1 MRDHARCGSATKS
14 AVARILSGDWGLML
28 EHPRDQRILN
38 VPRVVAVLVVLLG
51 LVHAFIFLMLTPE
64 QLTEF
69 LLLFAFIPAR
79 YDSSLTTDIVWP
91 GGWGADVWT
100 FVTYALIHG
109 NLSHL
114 IFNAVWLL
122 AFGSPVAR
130 RFGPR
135 RFLFFMALAAAA
147 GAAVHLSTH
156 FGELLPMIGAS
167 AAISG
172 AMGAATRFAF
182 QRGGLLALWRDPEAA
197 HRVPAA
203 PLMSSLRDP
212 RVLAFLLV
220 WFGVNLLFG
229 LGSIGM
235 PGVEQAIA
243 WQAHIGGF
251 LFGLL
256 AFAAFDP
263 IPLAPPAPSAEHE
276 EPSSPGDQ
284 V

>member
-1 MRDHARCGSATKS
+1 
-14 AVARILSGDWGLML
+14 ML
-28 EHPRDQRILN
+28 ETPRRERMFN
-38 VPRVVAVLVVLLG
+38 VPLVMVALIVVLG
-51 LVHAFIFLMLTPE
+51 IVHAYLFIALTPQ

-79 YDSSLTTDIVWP
+79 YDASVMPDIIWP
-91 GGWGADVWT
+91 GGRAADVWT

-109 NLSHL
+109 DLAHL
-114 IFNAVWLL
+114 LFNTVWLL

-135 RFLFFMALAAAA
+135 RFLAFMAMTAAA
-147 GAAVHLSTH
+147 GAAVHLVTH

-172 AMGAATRFAF
+172 AMAAAMRFAF
-182 QRGGLLALWRDPEAA
+182 QRGGPLTLWRDREKT

-203 PLMSSLRDP
+203 PLAQCLRDP

-251 LFGLL
+251 LAGLL

-263 IPLAPPAPSAEHE
+263 VPMSMDAGPDADADARPPAA
-276 EPSSPGDQ
+276 
-284 V
+284 

>member
-1 MRDHARCGSATKS
+1 
-14 AVARILSGDWGLML
+14 ML
-28 EHPRDQRILN
+28 EEPRRERMFN
-38 VPRVVAVLVVLLG
+38 VPIVVVTLIVVLG
-51 LVHAFIFLMLTPE
+51 IVHAFLFLALTPQE
-64 QLTEF
+64 MTEF

-79 YDSSLTTDIVWP
+79 YDASVMPDIVWP
-91 GGWGADVWT
+91 GGWAADVWT
-100 FVTYALIHG
+100 FVTYALLHG
-109 NLSHL
+109 GLTHL

-130 RFGPR
+130 RFGPW
-135 RFLFFMALAAAA
+135 RFLSFMALTAAA
-147 GAAVHLSTH
+147 GAAVHLVTH

-172 AMGAATRFAF
+172 AMAAATRFAF
-182 QRGGLLALWRDPEAA
+182 QRGGPLALWRDREEAY
-197 HRVPAA
+197 RVPAA
-203 PLMSSLRDP
+203 PLTQSLRDP

-229 LGSIGM
+229 LGSMGM

-251 LFGLL
+251 LAGLL

-263 IPLAPPAPSAEHE
+263 VPMSMDAGPQADVGAPPPRRES
-276 EPSSPGDQ
+276 
-284 V
+284 